1 MDLLL
6 DACTRIRE
14 IALMFFIDTNPYLEV
29 LQLSLRDAQKF
40 IFETENEDGKRFIK
54 RKLMLDSLI
63 FLKEKVFKLIYLK
76 SNILID

>member
-40 IFETENEDGKRFIK
+40 IFETENEDGKMVNF
-54 RKLMLDSLI
+54 
-63 FLKEKVFKLIYLK
+63 VFLIYKIFFLFFFFGQNK
-76 SNILID
+76 DL